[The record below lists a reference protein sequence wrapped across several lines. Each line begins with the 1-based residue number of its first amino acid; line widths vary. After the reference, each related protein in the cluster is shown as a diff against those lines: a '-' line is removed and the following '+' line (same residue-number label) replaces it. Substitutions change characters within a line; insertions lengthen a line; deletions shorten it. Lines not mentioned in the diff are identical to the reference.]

1 MAGCRRCPDCPHE
14 GRPHCRRLHCRDRR
28 VRKSAR
34 RPFPPQR
41 DESRR
46 AAGPHLFG
54 LTRRPPFSLLAP
66 ACAARSLVK
75 SLAGQRG
82 SCSFDQLSLR
92 TPGDIMDRR
101 AFLKSAAHVGALAAA
116 GGFATPAISQRV
128 DARTVRL
135 APHAD
140 LANFDPIWTAAYI
153 ARNAG
158 LLVWD
163 MLYGVD
169 ANLMPQRQMVE
180 AEEVS
185 ADGLTWT
192 FRLRPGL
199 KFHDGEPVLATA
211 AVARVR
217 RCSADAVKEISGCV
231 GGGPVRFARSEW
243 VPGARAAF
251 VKFADYVPRE
261 EEPSWLAGGK
271 RIVADRIEWIVM
283 PDATT
288 GAAALQTGEID
299 WLEFV
304 VPDLVAM
311 LRRNRNLVVEI
322 NDPLGL
328 VGILGMNH
336 VFPPF
341 NDVRA
346 RRAILAAISQ
356 EEYMHAFVGT
366 DEKMWKPMPSYF
378 TPGTPLYN
386 EEGGE
391 ILKGPRRLDAAKR
404 LLDESGYAGERV
416 TSMAAQDLPHLKAWG
431 DVTVDLLQRLGV
443 NVDHAAIDWGTVVA
457 RRAQKKPARDGGW
470 HLYHTSPYGVDLAT
484 PTSAWVRADGNN
496 GPNGW
501 ANNPAVEVELAAWF
515 DAISLEEEKAAAR
528 RLNKTAL
535 DHAQFAP
542 LGVCMRHYAWRKS
555 LTGITKGPLPLF
567 WGVSKTV

>member
-1 MAGCRRCPDCPHE
+1 M
-14 GRPHCRRLHCRDRR
+14 
-28 VRKSAR
+28 
-34 RPFPPQR
+34 
-41 DESRR
+41 
-46 AAGPHLFG
+46 
-54 LTRRPPFSLLAP
+54 
-66 ACAARSLVK
+66 
-75 SLAGQRG
+75 
-82 SCSFDQLSLR
+82 
-92 TPGDIMDRR
+92 MDRR
-101 AFLKSAAHVGALAAA
+101 TFLKSAAHLGALAT

-140 LANFDPIWTAAYI
+140 LANFDPIWTQAYI

-169 ANLMPQRQMVE
+169 ANLVPQRQMVE

-199 KFHDGEPVLATA
+199 KFHDGEPVLAKD
-211 AVARVR
+211 AVASVSRWSARDSMGQMLKAIQSELVAVDDRTFRWVLKKPYPKLLFALAKVSTPCCFVMPARV
-217 RCSADAVKEISGCV
+217 AATDPFKQINEYVGSG
-231 GGGPVRFARSEW
+231 PMRFARSEW
-243 VPGARAAF
+243 VPGARAVF
-251 VKFADYVPRE
+251 EKFADYVPRD

-271 RIVADRIEWIVM
+271 RTVADRIEWIVM

-304 VPDLVAM
+304 VPDLVPM

-328 VGILGMNH
+328 IGILGMNH
-336 VFPPF
+336 LFPPF

-346 RRAILAAISQ
+346 RRAMLAAISQ

-386 EEGGE
+386 EEGGD

-443 NVDHAAIDWGTVVA
+443 NVDHAAVDWGTVVA
-457 RRAQKKPARDGGW
+457 RRAQKKPPRDGGW

-515 DAISLEEEKAAAR
+515 AATGLEEEKAAAR

-535 DHAQFAP
+535 DHALFAP